1 MTAVAEIFEA
11 KLQPGKDE
19 IAARY
24 GNITDLQGFY
34 RIVDPAGEVG
44 IEVYVG
50 TDGSDGSDGTD
61 GSEQL
66 RQLSLTYRAAENLDP
81 RAADNPIVSMQH
93 SVLGQR
99 SVAYGMCDSVAVEQ
113 WVRTMMTGQRGAAFS
128 NGITP
133 IFAIR
138 GTGKSPDAHI
148 SAVNLDK
155 ATADFAEGTV
165 NVDGEVKRF
174 ELHFRTEITPSEQ
187 DEKDTYGLLGVH
199 RDNGEEY
206 VLASLTVK

>member
-1 MTAVAEIFEA
+1 MTAVAEIFDA
-11 KLQPGKDE
+11 KLQPGKEE

-50 TDGSDGSDGTD
+50 TDGSDGS
-61 GSEQL
+61 EQL
-66 RQLSLTYRAAENLDP
+66 RQLSLTYRAADNLDP

-148 SAVNLDK
+148 NAVNLDK
-155 ATADFAEGTV
+155 AAADYAEGTV
-165 NVDGEVKRF
+165 NVDGEVKNF

>member
-1 MTAVAEIFEA
+1 MTAVAEIFDA
-11 KLQPGKDE
+11 KLQPGKEE
-19 IAARY
+19 IAAQY

-34 RIVDPAGEVG
+34 RLVDPAGEVG

-50 TDGSDGSDGTD
+50 TDD
-61 GSEQL
+61 SEQL
-66 RQLSLTYRAAENLDP
+66 RQLSLSYRAADNLDP
-81 RAADNPIVSMQH
+81 RAAANPIVSMQH

-99 SVAYGMCDSVAVEQ
+99 SVAYGLCDSVAVEQ
-113 WVRTMMTGQRGAAFS
+113 WVRAMMTGQRGAAFS
-128 NGITP
+128 NGIIP

-148 SAVNLDK
+148 SAVHLDK
-155 ATADFAEGTV
+155 GTVDFAEGTV
-165 NVDGEVKRF
+165 NVDGEVKNF
-174 ELHFRTEITPSEQ
+174 ELHFRTELTPSEQ

>member
-1 MTAVAEIFEA
+1 MTAVAEIFDA
-11 KLQPGKDE
+11 KLQPGKEE
-19 IAARY
+19 IAAQY
-24 GNITDLQGFY
+24 GNITDLHGFY
-34 RIVDPAGEVG
+34 RLVDPAGEVG

-50 TDGSDGSDGTD
+50 TDD
-61 GSEQL
+61 SEQL
-66 RQLSLTYRAAENLDP
+66 RQLPLSYRAADNLDLH
-81 RAADNPIVSMQH
+81 AADNPIVSMQH

-99 SVAYGMCDSVAVEQ
+99 SVAYGLCDSVAVEQ
-113 WVRTMMTGQRGAAFS
+113 WVRAMMTGQRGAAFS

-138 GTGKSPDAHI
+138 GTGKSPDTHI

-155 ATADFAEGTV
+155 GTPDYAEGTV
-165 NVDGEVKRF
+165 NVDGEVKHF
-174 ELHFRTEITPSEQ
+174 ELHFRTELSPSEQ